1 MAMIALAIIGSL
13 IIIAGLIQLSS
24 DNVTQVEHNMAKD
37 HFNRSIRL
45 GTFMAQKSEERR
57 NRYNAMQ
64 QMANEPSQ
72 KTYENETDNGNVSI
86 SVTSTDLDADGNFV
100 GELHEMGVV
109 HREALDQIKR
119 KARKQ
124 TRSMYMEERGMVAKQ
139 FHERAMERE
148 EHAKV
153 EGLVNTEIEKE
164 KTLRSHKLIV
174 NLKKQDT
181 KKQLAR
187 CERQKEVESKK
198 EAPKVED
205 KDGKKK

>member
-148 EHAKV
+148 EHGKV